1 MARSVGLDVRSYH
14 LDAETVLV
22 GKVLPNGYKRPEEE
36 IRDGSPMLL
45 TTWLNAQDVFK
56 FIGAGHD
63 GAASATVVIQAAHVP
78 EVDCATGE
86 RGTLTDASTYATIAT
101 IVIDGISSGE
111 VAVGGLQIKQA
122 ILAAN
127 PDLVDP
133 ENPTEVRAVAVQAT
147 GGAGDGTMTVYAT
160 PIN

>member
-1 MARSVGLDVRSYH
+1 MARSVGLDTRSYH

-36 IRDGSPMLL
+36 IRDGSAMLL

-56 FIGAGHD
+56 FVGCGHD
-63 GAASATVVIQAAHVP
+63 AGVSATATISVAHVP
-78 EVDCATGE
+78 EVVDGVP
-86 RGTLTDASTYATIAT
+86 GTLADAGTYADICTVTLAG
-101 IVIDGISSGE
+101 VGSGE
-111 VAVGGLQIKQA
+111 VAVGGLQIQQA

-127 PDLVDP
+127 PDLADP
-133 ENPTEVRAVAVQAT
+133 DNPVQVRGVAVKAT
-147 GGAGDGTMTVYAT
+147 GAPSDGTATIYAT